1 MVNQELL
8 DWINKGK
15 EKGYNSEQLKD
26 ILLRQ
31 GYVPEEINQALNIC
45 FNKEKPENVKENPQN
60 APEQFKEKSPDV
72 SDADK
77 EKRPLGIKLIA
88 YFHYLLIVI
97 MIASAIISVLG
108 NNSLMGLGF
117 IGAMLGGIMLIF
129 LSVFIIGMGLIC
141 FFAGRGIWK
150 GKKGWKIFVI
160 IISAIVFISQ
170 VFLLINYFSSGQI
183 SSPIGNFIYSIFFL
197 LASISIFSYLV
208 FNKTGKNWFKK

>member
-1 MVNQELL
+1 MVDQKLL
-8 DWINKGK
+8 DWINVSKD
-15 EKGYNSEQLKD
+15 KGYNSEQLKD

-31 GYVPEEINQALNIC
+31 GYIPEEIDRALNIS
-45 FNKEKPENVKENPQN
+45 FKKENPQN
-60 APEQFKEKSPDV
+60 APEKFKEKSPNI
-72 SDADK
+72 SHT
-77 EKRPLGIKLIA
+77 EKRERPLGIKLIA

-117 IGAMLGGIMLIF
+117 IGAMLGGIMLVF

-150 GKKGWKIFVI
+150 GKNGWKIFVI
-160 IISAIVFISQ
+160 IISAIAFIGQ
-170 VFLLINYFSSGQI
+170 IFVIFNYFSSGQI
-183 SSPIGNFIYSIFFL
+183 SSIINLILSVFFL

-208 FNKTGKNWFKK
+208 FNRVAKDWFKK